1 MTLTIKKMSD
11 STELVPMPPKLLQ
24 VLSSE
29 AKDTKEIILRSNS
42 SMMQRKQDAKEYY
55 EPAERLSESI
65 QITRERFQQKR
76 DEAMQLILN
85 ETEQLK
91 QIQKINENSLIELR
105 KSTDY
110 LNNAPPESNDSPINL
125 AVRSIASLLP
135 FVSFALLAF
144 CTR

>member
-1 MTLTIKKMSD
+1 MNE

-42 SMMQRKQDAKEYY
+42 SMIQRKQDAKEYY
-55 EPAERLSESI
+55 EPVERLSESI
-65 QITRERFQQKR
+65 QITRERFQQKKN
-76 DEAMQLILN
+76 EAMRLILN

-91 QIQKINENSLIELR
+91 QIQKINENSLNELR

-110 LNNAPPESNDSPINL
+110 LNNDPYESNESPTCL
-125 AVRSIASLLP
+125 AVRSIASLFP

>member
-1 MTLTIKKMSD
+1 MNE

-42 SMMQRKQDAKEYY
+42 SMVQRKQDAKEYY
-55 EPAERLSESI
+55 EPAERLNESI
-65 QITRERFQQKR
+65 QITRQRFKQKEE
-76 DEAMQLILN
+76 EAMRLILH
-85 ETEQLK
+85 ETEQLR
-91 QIQKINENSLIELR
+91 QIQQINENSLIELR

-110 LNNAPPESNDSPINL
+110 LNNSSLETNDSPINL
-125 AVRSIASLLP
+125 AVRSIASLFP
-135 FVSFALLAF
+135 FVTFAILAF

>member
-1 MTLTIKKMSD
+1 MSD

-42 SMMQRKQDAKEYY
+42 SMVQRKQDAKEYY

-65 QITRERFQQKR
+65 QATRERFQQKKN
-76 DEAMQLILN
+76 EAMRLILN
-85 ETEQLK
+85 ETEQLR
-91 QIQKINENSLIELR
+91 QIQRINENSLAELK

-110 LNNAPPESNDSPINL
+110 LNNTPSGSNDSPINL
-125 AVRSIASLLP
+125 AVRSIASLFP
-135 FVSFALLAF
+135 FVTFALLAF